1 MRKLLYIL
9 IFALI
14 GETFVYASYPTVESN
29 PFTQSESAYEEGKK
43 LTKKQKLAWI
53 LAGLVGGIV
62 GIVIALISQLVYKKK
77 KGQFKFAL
85 LGYAAFLILS
95 VLIDFFVSGRV
106 PCGRDELGNIF
117 ILG

>member
-14 GETFVYASYPTVESN
+14 GKTFVYASFPTVESN
-29 PFTQSESAYEEGKK
+29 PFTQIESAYEEDKK

-106 PCGRDELGNIF
+106 PFGLDEIGDIF